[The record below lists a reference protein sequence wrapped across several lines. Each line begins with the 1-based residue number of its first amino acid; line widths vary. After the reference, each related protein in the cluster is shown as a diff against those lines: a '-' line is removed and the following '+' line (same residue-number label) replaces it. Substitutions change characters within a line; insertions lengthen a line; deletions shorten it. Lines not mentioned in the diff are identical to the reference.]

1 MASAFVFTHARRAS
15 EAQALEALR
24 RDLLER
30 GRARFKSV
38 LRAEAALRDKAA
50 GAGSGSGASGGG
62 AAQPAGTPSAARL
75 RPLRGCVARWP
86 DALMQTRH
94 CAPRA
99 RNSRALRA
107 HATTA
112 RARPLSVRSQ
122 PHRRRAAARAGGA
135 AARHAAAAGRG
146 GCC

>member
-50 GAGSGSGASGGG
+50 SGGGDSGSGVGGV
-62 AAQPAGTPSAARL
+62 AAPAGTPSAARL
-75 RPLRGCVARWP
+75 RPLRGCAPARP
-86 DALMQTRH
+86 ARCCTRLARRFAH
-94 CAPRA
+94 T
-99 RNSRALRA
+99 RNSRALRTQRRHCTLLA
-107 HATTA
+107 V
-112 RARPLSVRSQ
+112 SVC
-122 PHRRRAAARAGGA
+122 PFAA
-135 AARHAAAAGRG
+135 
-146 GCC
+146 